1 MTFDQAAIF
10 AVLGGTMGLFI
21 WGRWRYDIVAVM
33 ALMATVYLGLVPAE
47 WAFSGFAHP
56 AVITVA
62 AVLVIGKALQNS
74 GVVDALVRFLAPT
87 RKNIYAEIGAANS
100 VVATL
105 SAFMNNVGALALMLP
120 VSVRNSQESGR
131 PASQV
136 LMPLSFAS
144 LLGGLVTLIGTPPN
158 IVIAAY
164 REQFTGQPFSM
175 FDFTPVGGGVALA
188 GILFVTFIG
197 WRLIPGGRKG
207 AGVREAKF
215 RIEDYIAEAR
225 LKENSDLVGRPL
237 RDLEALAWG
246 NVAIAGLVRGKTRRL
261 APYRF
266 ETLLAGDILILEADP
281 DSLNHLVDAAD
292 LELLGSGELTTESL
306 RSDRV
311 GLVEAVVS
319 SGSPLEGRTPLGM
332 HLHSRYGL
340 NLLAVSRQGEPVH
353 ERLGHVRFQ
362 AGDVLLFQGDIDNLN
377 DNIAALG
384 CLPLAER
391 GLPLGRRRKPFFTIA
406 IFGVAITAA
415 AFGLVAVPV
424 AFVSAVGAMIL
435 LETISL
441 RQAYDAIEWPVI
453 VLLGALIP
461 IGMAMQ
467 ETGATTLIADSIIS
481 LAGEVPVWMIL
492 TLLLVTSML
501 LSDLIHNT
509 PTAVLMAPLG
519 ASIANTLDLPIDA
532 FLMAVAV
539 GAASPYLTP
548 IGHQSNT
555 LVMGPGGYHFGD
567 YWRMGLPL
575 DILIVIVAIP
585 LIVLVWLP

>member
-1 MTFDQAAIF
+1 MTFDQAAVF

-87 RKNIYAEIGAANS
+87 RKNAYAEIGAANS

-120 VSVRNSQESGR
+120 VAVRNSQESGR

-164 REQFTGQPFSM
+164 REQFTGQPFGM

-207 AGVREAKF
+207 ATAREAKF

-225 LKENSDLVGRPL
+225 LGKNSELVGRPL

-281 DSLNHLVDAAD
+281 DSLNHLVDAAN
-292 LELLGSGELTTESL
+292 LELLGSGELTAESL

-319 SGSPLEGRTPLGM
+319 PGSPLEGRTPLGM

-340 NLLAVSRQGEPVH
+340 NLLAVSRQGEPLH
-353 ERLGHVRFQ
+353 ERLGHVRFR
-362 AGDVLLFQGDIDNLN
+362 AGDVLLFQGDIDSLN

-391 GLPLGRRRKPFFTIA
+391 GLPLGRRRKPLFTIA
-406 IFGVAITAA
+406 IFGAAIAAA
-415 AFGLVAVPV
+415 AFGLVTVPV

-441 RQAYDAIEWPVI
+441 RQAYEAIEWPII

-467 ETGATTLIADSIIS
+467 ETGATALIAHSIVS
-481 LAGEVPVWMIL
+481 LAGEVPIWMIL
-492 TLLLVTSML
+492 TLLLVASMV

-519 ASIANTLDLPIDA
+519 VSIANALDLPIDA

-585 LIVLVWLP
+585 LILWVWLP